1 MKISDEQ
8 LSAFLDAELPEDEME
23 MIRQGISEDESLA
36 NRLADLA
43 MVDEQVARHYARIDE
58 HPMPAA
64 VSRLLDEDSKP
75 ATNVIAFPARKKL
88 PGFQR
93 YAAVAACAAVLM
105 GIGVVQWLPTD
116 QAARDWNAI
125 AQVLE
130 QNPSGSEQ
138 SLADGSQVKPRLT
151 FINKRG
157 DYCRQFQLM
166 ERENATE
173 NIACR
178 TNNQWELVTRVE
190 QGTRVAG
197 DYQPASG
204 GSKLDDALDEMI
216 EGEAFDAIAEQR
228 AIEQH
233 WPNHTHAGET
243 K

>member
-36 NRLADLA
+36 NRLAELA

-116 QAARDWNAI
+116 QAAREKLRQWRG
-125 AQVLE
+125 
-130 QNPSGSEQ
+130 SG
-138 SLADGSQVKPRLT
+138 ARDGLGRARK
-151 FINKRG
+151 
-157 DYCRQFQLM
+157 
-166 ERENATE
+166 
-173 NIACR
+173 
-178 TNNQWELVTRVE
+178 
-190 QGTRVAG
+190 
-197 DYQPASG
+197 
-204 GSKLDDALDEMI
+204 KLGFCGIQQKKCML
-216 EGEAFDAIAEQR
+216 
-228 AIEQH
+228 
-233 WPNHTHAGET
+233 NL
-243 K
+243 

>member
-8 LSAFLDAELPEDEME
+8 LSAFLDAELPDDEME

-36 NRLADLA
+36 NRLAELA
-43 MVDEQVARHYARIDE
+43 MVDEQVARPSAHIDE

-125 AQVLE
+125 ARVLE

-178 TNNQWELVTRVE
+178 TDNQWELVTSVGQE
-190 QGTRVAG
+190 TRVAG

-216 EGEAFDAIAEQR
+216 EGEAFDATAEQR

-233 WPNHTHAGET
+233 WPNHTHARET